1 MHLEILVLKL
11 LLLSGT
17 PKKNKVMIHRTWLTT
32 ILITTVA
39 WTDYSGAHFES
50 GVVDTT
56 LTVRFSSMSSTTV
69 SNSGLRASFFSP
81 VIAHYLMQ
89 Q

>member
-1 MHLEILVLKL
+1 
-11 LLLSGT
+11 
-17 PKKNKVMIHRTWLTT
+17 MIHRTWLTT

-56 LTVRFSSMSSTTV
+56 LTVRFSSMSSATV

-81 VIAHYLMQ
+81 VITALFHAAITKDKDVRAQ
-89 Q
+89 